1 MCGSGTICIEASLFA
16 NKIPNWFRQDFS
28 FWNFHF
34 LDKKAFLYL
43 KKEFDEKVKRKNLN
57 IQGCDLFE
65 KHIQGA
71 KENAKKAGVEIK
83 FFKGDAREIP
93 LNYDRIITNPPY
105 GIRIGSIR
113 KIEKLYE
120 NFLSNLYKWNWKKA
134 VILTAH
140 PHFIPGEK
148 VEKKIDIAYGKLP
161 ASILIMR
168 R

>member
-1 MCGSGTICIEASLFA
+1 M
-16 NKIPNWFRQDFS
+16 
-28 FWNFHF
+28 
-34 LDKKAFLYL
+34 
-43 KKEFDEKVKRKNLN
+43 
-57 IQGCDLFE
+57 FE

-71 KENAKKAGVEIK
+71 KKNAKKAGVEIK

-113 KIEKLYE
+113 KIKKLYE